1 MYIIF
6 NSCRFVILKLVP
18 RDHVD
23 QLPVPKRIK
32 EYLKTPNYY
41 SENEAIE
48 EAEESTEL
56 SREMAAVLMPPIP
69 ETEIVSQNQDV
80 VVEPEEENTNV
91 MYLASS
97 LQNVE
102 AAEAVPTSILQG
114 DRDDG
119 GDIDLLGVVGDVL
132 GDVLGVGGAGGGH
145 HGQEDQQ
152 ERVTPM

>member
-1 MYIIF
+1 M
-6 NSCRFVILKLVP
+6 ILKLVP

-69 ETEIVSQNQDV
+69 ETDIVSQNNQNQDV
-80 VVEPEEENTNV
+80 VVVEPAEENTNV

-102 AAEAVPTSILQG
+102 AVSTSIVQG
-114 DRDDG
+114 DRIVDG
-119 GDIDLLGVVGDVL
+119 GVL
-132 GDVLGVGGAGGGH
+132 GGVGAGAVGGE
-145 HGQEDQQ
+145 GQEDQQ
-152 ERVTPM
+152 QHTVF

>member
-1 MYIIF
+1 M
-6 NSCRFVILKLVP
+6 ILKLVP

-69 ETEIVSQNQDV
+69 ETDIVSQNNQNQDV
-80 VVEPEEENTNV
+80 VVVEPAEENTNV

-102 AAEAVPTSILQG
+102 AVSTSIVQG
-114 DRDDG
+114 DRVVDG
-119 GDIDLLGVVGDVL
+119 SVL
-132 GDVLGVGGAGGGH
+132 EGVGAGAVGGE
-145 HGQEDQQ
+145 GQEDQQ
-152 ERVTPM
+152 QHTVF

>member
-1 MYIIF
+1 M
-6 NSCRFVILKLVP
+6 ILKLVP

-69 ETEIVSQNQDV
+69 ETEVVSQNNQDV
-80 VVEPEEENTNV
+80 VVVEPAEENTNV

-102 AAEAVPTSILQG
+102 AAEAVSTSIVQG
-114 DRDDG
+114 DRVVDG
-119 GDIDLLGVVGDVL
+119 GVL
-132 GDVLGVGGAGGGH
+132 GGVDAGAVGGE
-145 HGQEDQQ
+145 GQEDQQ
-152 ERVTPM
+152 QHTVF

>member
-1 MYIIF
+1 M
-6 NSCRFVILKLVP
+6 ILKLVP

-56 SREMAAVLMPPIP
+56 SREMAAVMMPIP

-80 VVEPEEENTNV
+80 VVVEPAEENTNV

-97 LQNVE
+97 LQNGGAV
-102 AAEAVPTSILQG
+102 AVPTSIVQG
-114 DRDDG
+114 DRSVDG
-119 GDIDLLGVVGDVL
+119 GVL
-132 GDVLGVGGAGGGH
+132 GAVGAGGG
-145 HGQEDQQ
+145 GEEDQQQ